1 MWDGI
6 KSRLSYANV
15 MATVAVFLAL
25 GGGAYALTGVPDRRG
40 VFHGC
45 VSNKTGVLRVVKTTS
60 ACVKPKLHGKHRTLG
75 EFAVAWNQRGA
86 RGRPGAPGRAGPGA
100 VNLYFDRA
108 PDNQLV
114 NLGTVGAWTIKAL
127 CWAPGVSVPTALKLF
142 IDGPGSADAAYSDQ
156 TDGATTT
163 TLQQHQDLSADS
175 TLFSFGQKGGHQD
188 RAVGTI
194 VLSADSATPV
204 GQVSFVT
211 QDDAATPGGRCSV
224 IGVATSAG

>member
-45 VSNKTGVLRVVKTTS
+45 VSNRTGVLRVVKTPS
-60 ACVKPKLHGKHRTLG
+60 ACVKPKARGKHRTPG
-75 EFAVAWNQRGA
+75 EFAVAWNQRGVP
-86 RGRPGAPGRAGPGA
+86 GRRGAPGQAGPGA
-100 VNLYFDRA
+100 VKLYFDRA

-114 NLGTVGAWTIKAL
+114 TLGTVGAWTIKAL
-127 CWAPGVSVPTALKLF
+127 CYAPGASVPVALKLL
-142 IDGPGSADAAYSDQ
+142 IDGPGSADVAYSDQ
-156 TDGATTT
+156 IDGATATSF
-163 TLQQHQDLSADS
+163 QQHQDLSADS

-188 RAVGTI
+188 RATGTI

-224 IGVATSAG
+224 IGVATSAD